1 MKKLR
6 KLTVIIMAIA
16 VIMAFAPAA
25 LAEQLPDAENSF
37 IGTDF
42 EELPAGED
50 FIIGVGVKDVEDS
63 EIAGLNT
70 DIDEGDFEVSAT
82 GPGELEVALIHEI
95 HIPGTYIIVA
105 QYSEPAEDVAVTV
118 EVKGTELTATG
129 LNFTAPE
136 EFYTDYSAEHSA
148 VAEYQE
154 GAVFGD
160 YAEIE
165 LEFLTAEEEPLT
177 EGEFVSFFVEC
188 DGPPTWIWAKEGTG
202 SVFDI
207 VEGELFHA
215 RALVGE
221 NGRVQLFTAS
231 EQPGQVELSFYKDH
245 DGEAGKD
252 FIDSAPVSFI
262 DPERVI
268 GAERVEFLVDDTAYY
283 IDGEENEMDVEPFIL
298 DGRTFIPVR
307 FLAEALGAEADWEP
321 KDAAVETVF
330 LEHEDILV
338 TIEMEEYVLTV
349 KDKDTGEEEQIAMDV
364 TPIIEEGRTFLPFRW
379 IAQSFGAEVDYS
391 EDEGTGRVDKVWFT
405 QKLEDPDDL
414 EPIPEADPRI
424 GESVVEGEILEIDK
438 ENRRVEIDI
447 HYGPD
452 TPDIE
457 PVISIAEDALLR
469 LYVDGHMEEEL
480 GMCDLEEG
488 MITSYI
494 LEEDLEAR
502 AVIVHE

>member
-1 MKKLR
+1 MKRRIKYL
-6 KLTVIIMAIA
+6 LLSLA
-16 VIMAFAPAA
+16 VLMLFAVPGAAAF
-25 LAEQLPDAENSF
+25 
-37 IGTDF
+37 
-42 EELPAGED
+42 
-50 FIIGVGVKDVEDS
+50 
-63 EIAGLNT
+63 
-70 DIDEGDFEVSAT
+70 
-82 GPGELEVALIHEI
+82 
-95 HIPGTYIIVA
+95 
-105 QYSEPAEDVAVTV
+105 
-118 EVKGTELTATG
+118 
-129 LNFTAPE
+129 
-136 EFYTDYSAEHSA
+136 
-148 VAEYQE
+148 
-154 GAVFGD
+154 
-160 YAEIE
+160 
-165 LEFLTAEEEPLT
+165 
-177 EGEFVSFFVEC
+177 
-188 DGPPTWIWAKEGTG
+188 
-202 SVFDI
+202 
-207 VEGELFHA
+207 
-215 RALVGE
+215 
-221 NGRVQLFTAS
+221 
-231 EQPGQVELSFYKDH
+231 
-245 DGEAGKD
+245 
-252 FIDSAPVSFI
+252 FIDADDS
-262 DPERVI
+262 I
-268 GAERVEFLVDDTAYY
+268 GAERVEFIIDDTAYY
-283 IDGEENEMDVEPFIL
+283 INGEDGEMDVEPFIL

-349 KDKDTGEEEQIAMDV
+349 KDKDTGEEADIAMDV

-405 QKLEDPDDL
+405 QKLEDPDAL

-438 ENRRVEIDI
+438 ENRRVDIDI